1 MIFNRSK
8 HRTPHEKPSKTMSV
22 DRIGQ
27 IQPKFDISE
36 PMALLRYANHG
47 ETVISLTG
55 SPVVGLGQ
63 PLDSVANINI
73 PIKNGII
80 SLRPTAEMRHINPS
94 SMPKID
100 SDTLKHLKT
109 LQKNLHFF
117 TLMVEKQSPEDQS

>member
-1 MIFNRSK
+1 
-8 HRTPHEKPSKTMSV
+8 MSA

-27 IQPKFDISE
+27 IRPKFDISE

-73 PIKNGII
+73 PVKNGII
-80 SLRPTAEMRHINPS
+80 SLRPTAEMRNINTNS
-94 SMPKID
+94 LPKID

-109 LQKNLHFF
+109 LQKNLHIF
-117 TLMVEKQSPEDQS
+117 TSMVEKQSFEDKS